1 MTQTSGTEGPP
12 HSLVGVRTGT
22 DRDLDPN
29 PSKLDVASSSPAP
42 GTMPPPGRVGVPG
55 QSRYGATAPKAGGEL
70 VAPHVDLSERF
81 GASLSDEGPPWAK
94 APRPGAK
101 AWRAYRFAAG

>member
-1 MTQTSGTEGPP
+1 MTQAGGTEGPP

-55 QSRYGATAPKAGGEL
+55 QSRSGVTAPKAGGEL
-70 VAPHVDLSERF
+70 VAPHVDLSGRF
-81 GASLSDEGPPWAK
+81 GVSLSDEGPP
-94 APRPGAK
+94 
-101 AWRAYRFAAG
+101 